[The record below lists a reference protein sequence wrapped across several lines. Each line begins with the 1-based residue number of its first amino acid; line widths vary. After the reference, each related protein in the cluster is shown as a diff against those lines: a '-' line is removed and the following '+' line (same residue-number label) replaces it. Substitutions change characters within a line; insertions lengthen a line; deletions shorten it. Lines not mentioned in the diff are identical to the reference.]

1 MCPHKPHLGRRIRR
15 KKPRTD
21 EKAKDAVT
29 KAAHATDEVVEVVG
43 HIPAA
48 VLATWGVD
56 SNWGKVFGGSRPT
69 QRTSRKRPPLT
80 ARRGIHS
87 GSQAA
92 AFRKLSLKFLHGG

>member
-1 MCPHKPHLGRRIRR
+1 LRVDKRSQKEYDRRGSGPPLQVR
-15 KKPRTD
+15 
-21 EKAKDAVT
+21 A
-29 KAAHATDEVVEVVG
+29 EVVEVVG

-87 GSQAA
+87 GGKAA
-92 AFRKLSLKFLHGG
+92 ASESYRSNSYTVVNFLNRSRRAP